1 MRLESQPAQ
10 AAQKAFPASLPS
22 PAQARSPSRSPTPDQ
37 LEPGDGPTT
46 CSTTC
51 SGEPAPDAPSK
62 HVFSPLLGD
71 LSVDLLSLLGQALSC
86 FKITGKGERQRET
99 EIDRGTDGGG
109 GGEALRDREE
119 EGKQGIRAG
128 EG

>member
-1 MRLESQPAQ
+1 LRLESQPAQ

-46 CSTTC
+46 CS
-51 SGEPAPDAPSK
+51 GEPAPDAPSK

-71 LSVDLLSLLGQALSC
+71 LSVDLLSPLGQALSC
-86 FKITGKGERQRET
+86 FKITGKGERQRGT